1 MDANIVDL
9 RYKMKDVLKA
19 LEARE
24 TVDIYYH
31 GKLKG
36 TIIPAAPKK
45 KKMKVEDHPFFGSD
59 KSKKPVEEVIRDLR
73 KFRYHDL

>member
-36 TIIPAAPKK
+36 TIIPASSKK
-45 KKMKVEDHPFFGSD
+45 KVRSQDQPFFGSD
-59 KSKKPVEEVIRDLR
+59 KGTRPVEDVIRELRRGRYSDL
-73 KFRYHDL
+73 

>member
-19 LEARE
+19 LEAQE
-24 TVDIYYH
+24 TVNVYYH

-36 TIIPAAPKK
+36 TIVPASSKK
-45 KKMKVEDHPFFGSD
+45 KKMRSQDLPFFGSD
-59 KSKKPVEEVIRDLR
+59 KDTRPVEEVIQELRRD
-73 KFRYHDL
+73 RYHDL

>member
-19 LEARE
+19 LECRE
-24 TVDIYYH
+24 TVNVYYH

-36 TIIPAAPKK
+36 TIIPASSKK
-45 KKMKVEDHPFFGSD
+45 KVRSQDHPFFGSD
-59 KSKKPVEEVIRDLR
+59 KDKRPVEEVMRELR
-73 KFRYHDL
+73 RGRYHDL